1 MPQSQTDLPQTD
13 IESLSEVTEKSE
25 VCDSDSEPVQQ
36 EVEAELY
43 TTQYSVHV
51 RQYNTAT
58 NTIIVLAQITLIL
71 YNYYYSERNNAIIR

>member
-13 IESLSEVTEKSE
+13 IESLSEVAEKSE

-58 NTIIVLAQITLIL
+58 NTIVLAQITLIL